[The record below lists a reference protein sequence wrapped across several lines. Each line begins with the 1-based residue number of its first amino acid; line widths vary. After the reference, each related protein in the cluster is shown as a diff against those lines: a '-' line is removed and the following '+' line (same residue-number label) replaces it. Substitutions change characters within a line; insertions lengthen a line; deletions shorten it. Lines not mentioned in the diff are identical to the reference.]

1 MVFCSPQTLPN
12 GDVRDVVTEYRD
24 PQGPDPQ
31 HLVNPLD
38 VHNTSR
44 VNEVENVHMHHVVPI
59 SGVNGAGMPN
69 DEDSM
74 VQKTLLALMAD
85 VNNQQH

>member
-1 MVFCSPQTLPN
+1 
-12 GDVRDVVTEYRD
+12 
-24 PQGPDPQ
+24 
-31 HLVNPLD
+31 
-38 VHNTSR
+38 
-44 VNEVENVHMHHVVPI
+44 MHHVVPI